1 MTGGADQPLHL
12 AGGLTPA
19 AIRQVFARTGRV
31 HIPGI
36 FEAGCAAAIHRTLA
50 EETPWQLSLNPAGR
64 HMDLGVEAVEQIP
77 QPERD
82 AVLEG
87 LFKGVEGSFRY
98 VFNNFP
104 IYDLYMARSF
114 ADHYLMR
121 VFEFLNSRMF
131 LDFARQTTGM
141 ADIAFADAQATR
153 YRSGHFLTQH
163 DDEVAGKQRRAAY
176 VLSFTPHWRADW
188 GGVLQFID
196 DDGHVAEGYTPTF
209 NALNLLRVPQKHC
222 VSYVTPAAAASRYSI
237 TGWLRAG
244 EPISTCNNPA

>member
-1 MTGGADQPLHL
+1 MSTGAGQPLDL
-12 AGGLTPA
+12 ADGLQPS
-19 AIRQVFARTGRV
+19 AIRQVFSRAGRL

-36 FEAGCAAAIHRTLA
+36 FTPECAAIIHRTLA
-50 EETPWQLSLNPAGR
+50 KETPWQLSLNPAGR

-77 QPERD
+77 QPERE

-87 LFKGVEGSFRY
+87 LFNGGEGSFRY

-104 IYDLYMARSF
+104 IYDLYLAGSF

-121 VFEFLNSRMF
+121 VFEFLNSRQF
-131 LDFARQTTGM
+131 LDFARQVTGM
-141 ADIAFADAQATR
+141 DDIAFADAQATR
-153 YRSGHFLTQH
+153 YLSGHFLTQH
-163 DDEVAGKQRRAAY
+163 DDEVAGKRRRAAY

-188 GGVLQFID
+188 GGVLQFLD

-244 EPISTCNNPA
+244 EPINTCKSPA